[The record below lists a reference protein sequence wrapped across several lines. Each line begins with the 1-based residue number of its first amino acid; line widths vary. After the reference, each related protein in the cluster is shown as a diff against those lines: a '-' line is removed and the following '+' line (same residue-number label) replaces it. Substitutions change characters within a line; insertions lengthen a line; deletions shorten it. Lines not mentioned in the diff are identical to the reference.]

1 MYKRQ
6 EEGLPDSIAMDADE
20 AVRRTDSLYD
30 RFHGRDNLKVYYSL
44 RALNSCSNRLVE
56 LEAAHARAVSYTHL
70 DVYKRQVHGIHGGFP

>member
-1 MYKRQ
+1 
-6 EEGLPDSIAMDADE
+6 MDADE

-56 LEAAHARAVSYTHL
+56 LEAAHARERGPCFRL
-70 DVYKRQVHGIHGGFP
+70 I